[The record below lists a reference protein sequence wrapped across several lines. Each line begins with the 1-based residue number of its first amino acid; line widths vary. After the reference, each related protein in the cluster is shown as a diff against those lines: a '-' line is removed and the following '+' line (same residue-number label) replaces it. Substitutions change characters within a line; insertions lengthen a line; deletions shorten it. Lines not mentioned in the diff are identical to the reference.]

1 MKRWAILASIV
12 VFGIGVLV
20 LSEKRKAGVEVGP
33 RSILNFIADTGRELA
48 HVPAAVTPLSD
59 QEEIRIGDEL
69 ASQYGSRMSL
79 PGENAD
85 AISRWEAYVQKVG
98 LRVAGRAQR
107 PLPYRFHY
115 LPNKDFVNAFALP
128 GGHVFIGAGLIRF
141 MNTEDELANVLGHE
155 VEHIDR
161 RHCAERVQLE
171 MRVRKLP
178 LGELV
183 ALPIELFEA
192 GYSKAQELEAD
203 RRGTALAVW
212 AGYSPL
218 GAIRMFETFAKLERD
233 YSSPAKTPGQELS
246 QVAQQSLAGYFRS
259 HPPAQERIDQ
269 IRGMITDNHWEN
281 LTSERPLEVADAFR
295 PQRAKPNAEFP
306 EYRRH
311 REKLHLFL
319 IPFPT

>member
-1 MKRWAILASIV
+1 MRSRAILVSIV
-12 VFGIGVLV
+12 ALGAAVLI
-20 LSEKRKAGVEVGP
+20 LSERRKGGVEVGP
-33 RSILNFIADTGRELA
+33 RSILDFIADTGREFA

-69 ASQYGSRMSL
+69 AQQHVFKLG
-79 PGENAD
+79 D
-85 AISRWEAYVQKVG
+85 AHDRQVEAYIQKVG

-107 PLPYRFHY
+107 SLPYRFHY
-115 LPNKDFVNAFALP
+115 LPNQGFVNAFALP
-128 GGHVFIGAGLIRF
+128 GGHVFIGAGLIRL
-141 MNTEDELANVLGHE
+141 MGTEDELANVLGHE

-178 LGELV
+178 LGALA

-246 QVAQQSLAGYFRS
+246 QVAEQSLAGYFRS
-259 HPPAQERIDQ
+259 HPPAPERIDQ
-269 IRGMITDNHWEN
+269 IRAMITDNHWEN
-281 LTSERPLEVADAFR
+281 LTSERPLEVADVFR
-295 PQRAKPNAEFP
+295 AQTAK
-306 EYRRH
+306 H
-311 REKLHLFL
+311 
-319 IPFPT
+319 

>member
-12 VFGIGVLV
+12 AFGVGVLV

-33 RSILNFIADTGRELA
+33 RSILDFIADTSRELA
-48 HVPAAVTPLSD
+48 HVPAAMIPLSD

-69 ASQYGSRMSL
+69 ARDYARQMTLTGEKTGQESRI
-79 PGENAD
+79 ETY
-85 AISRWEAYVQKVG
+85 IQKVG

-107 PLPYRFHY
+107 QLPYKFHY
-115 LPNKDFVNAFALP
+115 IPSKDSVNAFSLP
-128 GGHVFIGAGLIRF
+128 GGHVFIGAGLIRL
-141 MNTEDELANVLGHE
+141 MDTEDELANVLGHE

-246 QVAQQSLAGYFRS
+246 QVAHQSLAGYFRS

-281 LTSERPLEVADAFR
+281 LTSEQSLEVADVFR
-295 PQRAKPNAEFP
+295 AQRAK
-306 EYRRH
+306 R
-311 REKLHLFL
+311 
-319 IPFPT
+319 

>member
-1 MKRWAILASIV
+1 MKRWAILASIIACGV
-12 VFGIGVLV
+12 GVLL
-20 LSEKRKAGVEVGP
+20 LSEKRPADVEVGP
-33 RSILNFIADTGRELA
+33 RSILDFMADTGRELA
-48 HVPAAVTPLSD
+48 HVPTAVTPLSD
-59 QEEIRIGDEL
+59 QKEIRIGDEL
-69 ASQYGSRMSL
+69 ASHYASRMSL
-79 PGENAD
+79 TGEHAEANL
-85 AISRWEAYVQKVG
+85 RVEAYVQKVG
-98 LRVAGRAQR
+98 LRVAVRAQR

-115 LPNKDFVNAFALP
+115 IPNQNVVNAFALP
-128 GGHVFIGAGLIRF
+128 GGHVFVGAGLIRF
-141 MNTEDELANVLGHE
+141 MSTEDELANILGHE

-178 LGELV
+178 LGALV

-218 GAIRMFETFAKLERD
+218 GAIRTFETFAKLERK

-246 QVAQQSLAGYFRS
+246 QVAWESLTGYFRS

-269 IRGMITDNHWEN
+269 IRGMVTDNHWEN
-281 LTSERPLEVADAFR
+281 LTSERPLEVADVFR
-295 PQRAKPNAEFP
+295 AQRAK
-306 EYRRH
+306 R
-311 REKLHLFL
+311 
-319 IPFPT
+319 